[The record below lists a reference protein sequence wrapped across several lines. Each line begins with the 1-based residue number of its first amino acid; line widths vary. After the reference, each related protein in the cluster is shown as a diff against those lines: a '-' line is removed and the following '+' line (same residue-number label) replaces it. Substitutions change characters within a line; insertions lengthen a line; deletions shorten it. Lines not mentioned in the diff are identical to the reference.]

1 MENQK
6 SNLYPV
12 KDLLLEEKDYNFY
25 AYSRDIIKSR
35 VSRKLRKKKN
45 GIIETEYCY
54 CLPDNVIKSQPY
66 YQKQLPNARYIKNLC
81 ILDDRRTVIQEV
93 PILRVIQSR
102 SGALNFGID
111 RNKFTEEVNKYI
123 RNEKCSE

>member
-1 MENQK
+1 MNNQE

-54 CLPDNVIKSQPY
+54 CLPDNAIKNQPT

-81 ILDDRRTVIQEV
+81 ILDDRRNVIQEV

-111 RNKFTEEVNKYI
+111 RQALTEKVMK
-123 RNEKCSE
+123 

>member
-6 SNLYPV
+6 SNLYPL

-35 VSRKLRKKKN
+35 VSRKMRKGKS

-54 CLPDNVIKSQPY
+54 GLPDNVIKSNPC
-66 YQKQLPNARYIKNLC
+66 YQKQLPNARYIKKLC
-81 ILDDRRTVIQEV
+81 ILNEEKKIVQEI
-93 PILRVIQSR
+93 PILRVLQSR

-111 RNKFTEEVNKYI
+111 RQAFTEEMKKHGSI
-123 RNEKCSE
+123 SIQ

>member
-1 MENQK
+1 MDSQK
-6 SNLYPV
+6 SNLFPV
-12 KDLLLEEKDYNFY
+12 KDLLLEEEDYNFY
-25 AYSRDIIKSR
+25 VYSKDIIKSR

-45 GIIETEYCY
+45 GIIEAEYCY
-54 CLPDNVIKSQPY
+54 CLPDNAIKSQPN

-81 ILDDRRTVIQEV
+81 ILDDRKNVIQEI

-111 RNKFTEEVNKYI
+111 CQTFTENLMRQTTKE
-123 RNEKCSE
+123 

>member
-1 MENQK
+1 MNNQE

-54 CLPDNVIKSQPY
+54 CLPDNAIKNQP
-66 YQKQLPNARYIKNLC
+66 QLPNARYIKNLC
-81 ILDDRRTVIQEV
+81 ILDDRRNVIQEV

-111 RNKFTEEVNKYI
+111 RQAFTEEMKKYGSI
-123 RNEKCSE
+123 SIQ

>member
-1 MENQK
+1 
-6 SNLYPV
+6 
-12 KDLLLEEKDYNFY
+12 
-25 AYSRDIIKSR
+25 R

-54 CLPDNVIKSQPY
+54 CLPDNAVKSQPT

-81 ILDDRRTVIQEV
+81 ILDDRRNVIQEV

-111 RNKFTEEVNKYI
+111 RQAFTENLMKQTTKE
-123 RNEKCSE
+123 

>member
-1 MENQK
+1 K
-6 SNLYPV
+6 RHNLYPV
-12 KDLLLEEKDYNFY
+12 RDLVLKEKDLIFTVYGK
-25 AYSRDIIKSR
+25 DIIKSR

-54 CLPDNVIKSQPY
+54 CLPDNAIKSQPT

-81 ILDDRRTVIQEV
+81 ILDDRRNVIQEV

-111 RNKFTEEVNKYI
+111 RQAFTENLMKQTTKE
-123 RNEKCSE
+123 

>member
-1 MENQK
+1 K
-6 SNLYPV
+6 
-12 KDLLLEEKDYNFY
+12 
-25 AYSRDIIKSR
+25 DIIKSR
-35 VSRKLRKKKN
+35 VSRKLRKKKS

-54 CLPDNVIKSQPY
+54 CLPDNAIKNQLN

-81 ILDDRRTVIQEV
+81 ILDDRKNIIQEV

-111 RNKFTEEVNKYI
+111 RQTLTEKMM
-123 RNEKCSE
+123 K

>member
-1 MENQK
+1 MEKQK

-54 CLPDNVIKSQPY
+54 CLPDNVIKSQPN

-81 ILDDRRTVIQEV
+81 ILDDQKNVIQEV

-111 RNKFTEEVNKYI
+111 RQAFTENLMKQTI
-123 RNEKCSE
+123 KDK